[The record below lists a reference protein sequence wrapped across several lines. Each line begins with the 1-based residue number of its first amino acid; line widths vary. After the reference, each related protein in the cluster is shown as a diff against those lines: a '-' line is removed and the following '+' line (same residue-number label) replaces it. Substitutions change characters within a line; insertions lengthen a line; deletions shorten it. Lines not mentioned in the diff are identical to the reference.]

1 MTKNLVLSLATNARF
16 EDFSRFV
23 RSARRHLSPDDAD
36 VVVFI
41 NPLGP
46 EFAALA
52 AELQVDLVPVWS
64 LWREITQS
72 LPMKIAFRGFL
83 KFLALGSA
91 LRLRNFDEIN
101 RAMVSAWVHVQAGR
115 YLVYHEFLKL
125 RPDYR
130 CVLLTDS
137 RDVVFQGDPFRDVDP
152 ALLNVFEQDPS
163 IRFGDDNVDSKWF
176 AKVYGPAML
185 EKLRGKPTIC
195 SGTTMGSPQ
204 VICKYLGLME
214 KEILRHRATPLD
226 QAIHNKLVHLDI
238 DPGEMRFHANVSGC
252 VLTLAGTG
260 DSEYEVVGDQVRVGG
275 RLVPVLHQ
283 YDRIPHLTQVL
294 TRVYGNG

>member
-23 RSARRHLSPDDAD
+23 RSARRHLSPRDTY

-46 EFAALA
+46 EFAELA
-52 AELQVDLVPVWS
+52 ADLQVDLVPVWS
-64 LWREITQS
+64 LWRQITQS
-72 LPMKIAFRGFL
+72 MPMKIVFRGFL
-83 KFLALGSA
+83 KFLAAGSA

-115 YLVYHEFLKL
+115 YLAYHEFLKL
-125 RPDYR
+125 RPYYR
-130 CVLLTDS
+130 CVLLSDS
-137 RDVVFQGDPFRDVDP
+137 RDVVFQGDPFREVDP
-152 ALLNVFEQDPS
+152 ELLNVFEQDPS

-176 AKVYGPAML
+176 AKVYGPATL

-204 VICKYLGLME
+204 VLCKYLGLME

-238 DPGEMRFHANVSGC
+238 DASAVHQHANVSGC
-252 VLTLAGTG
+252 VLTLASTSE
-260 DSEYEVVGDQVRVGG
+260 SEYDVVDDQVRVRG

-283 YDRIPHLTQVL
+283 YDRIPQLTQLL
-294 TRVYGNG
+294 TRVYGAG